1 MSDGSCRFGRRA
13 NTDTFAD
20 GQLTHGFRL
29 RFLHQS
35 HGAAA
40 STQNTAARRERA
52 ALWLRTNCGCIH
64 LQTTGFRIGGIATPP
79 TSSTGTAVDGAIQAE
94 PDVPAIPTIARKSPQ
109 IPNFRVLLLC
119 C

>member
-1 MSDGSCRFGRRA
+1 MACQHRHL
-13 NTDTFAD
+13 AD

-40 STQNTAARRERA
+40 STQKHGGAEGTGGALATDELRLYPSADDGLPHRWDCDTADVLYWDRCR
-52 ALWLRTNCGCIH
+52 
-64 LQTTGFRIGGIATPP
+64 
-79 TSSTGTAVDGAIQAE
+79 GAIQAG

-109 IPNFRVLLLC
+109 IPNFRELLLC